1 MRYEA
6 KLTSKGQLT
15 LPAALRESLNLKP
28 GDKVVFVENA
38 KGNVEIEARTNTL
51 ADLRGIV
58 HFSGRAPIEEWIAD
72 ARAARADKALSIARK
87 SKTGAAKWRKRPK

>member
-28 GDKVVFVENA
+28 GDKVVFIENA
-38 KGNVEIEARTNTL
+38 KGHVEIEARTKTL
-51 ADLRGIV
+51 ADLRGV
-58 HFSGRAPIEEWIAD
+58 VRLRGRAPIDDWIAE
-72 ARAARADKALSIARK
+72 ARAARADQALSGARK
-87 SKTGAAKWRKRPK
+87 SKADEPKADK